1 MMDEALL
8 SKIAAEIKAAPRIAF
23 LGGAGVSTAS
33 GIPDFRSP
41 EGLYRIK
48 SEYGVSYEEMLSASY
63 FFSHTQDFYS
73 FYWDKMV
80 YPSAKPN
87 LAHISLAKIGKK
99 KRLPIITQNIDGL
112 HQKAGSS
119 IVYELHGT
127 TASYHCLDCGKKL
140 TLEQIEHH
148 GVPHCPDCGGLV
160 KPDVTLYGET
170 LDEDTLLSAGNEIA
184 YCSFLIIGGTSMK
197 VYPASGLPDCM
208 LSGKKL
214 IINLEP
220 TPYDERC
227 DYVLHEDLGKA
238 LLRIEELL

>member
-1 MMDEALL
+1 MMDEALI
-8 SKIAAEIKAAPRIAF
+8 SKIVSEIKKAPRIAF

-63 FFSHTQDFYS
+63 FFSHTEDFYS

-119 IVYELHGT
+119 PVYELHGT
-127 TASYHCLDCGKKL
+127 TASYHCLECGKKL
-140 TLEQIEHH
+140 TLGQIPHH

-160 KPDVTLYGET
+160 KPDVTLYGEM
-170 LDEDTLLSAGNEIA
+170 LDEDALLSAGNEIA

-197 VYPASGLPDCM
+197 VYPAAGLPDYM

-220 TPYDERC
+220 TSYDERC

-238 LLRIEELL
+238 LSRIEELL